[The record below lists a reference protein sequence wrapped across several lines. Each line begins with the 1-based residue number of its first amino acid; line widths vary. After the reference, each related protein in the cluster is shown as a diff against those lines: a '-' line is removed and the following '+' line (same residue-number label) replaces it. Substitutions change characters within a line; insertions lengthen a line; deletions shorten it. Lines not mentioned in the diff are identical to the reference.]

1 MSIAKKHGAKDKS
14 TDEPKGA
21 AAVHSD
27 ENHTASGEAN
37 GSTEPVPGSPAKEST
52 QLLAGQPAAEEGADR
67 ESRTLNFVIKAPP
80 KASFIKMIHKGE
92 MHDCTLIGNAG
103 GVTCQ
108 IFPSPVVIPLII
120 LCKN

>member
-1 MSIAKKHGAKDKS
+1 VSIAKKHGAKDKS

-21 AAVHSD
+21 EIQSD
-27 ENHTASGEAN
+27 ENHTASGEGGEAN

-52 QLLAGQPAAEEGADR
+52 QLLAGQPATEEGADR

-92 MHDCTLIGNAG
+92 MHDCTSLGNVV
-103 GVTCQ
+103 GVTYQ
-108 IFPSPVVIPLII
+108 IFPSFVVTYP
-120 LCKN
+120 

>member
-1 MSIAKKHGAKDKS
+1 VSIAKKHGAKDKS

-21 AAVHSD
+21 EIQSD

-37 GSTEPVPGSPAKEST
+37 GSTEPVSGSPAKEST
-52 QLLAGQPAAEEGADR
+52 QLLAGQPAAAEGADR

-92 MHDCTLIGNAG
+92 CTIAR
-103 GVTCQ
+103 
-108 IFPSPVVIPLII
+108 
-120 LCKN
+120 